1 MFGSAVGYERRT
13 ADKPA
18 GLRTLSLVAL
28 GSALFA
34 IISAFGFDTAD
45 QSRVAAQIVT
55 GVGFLGAGTI
65 LRSGVTI
72 SGLTT
77 AATICATA
85 AIGMAVGFGL
95 YIAAASG
102 RFSCWSSCIYSHRLD
117 SKRNRISAT
126 CRRDQS
132 PSPFP
137 MEEPGLRERSA
148 CHPGVSQRCTITRDV
163 LGKSVSRH
171 SIDNLG

>member
-1 MFGSAVGYERRT
+1 MDFVPLDDIFKLTIGQEIEIAARLFLAALFGSAVGYERRS

-28 GSALFA
+28 GSALFT

-65 LRSGVTI
+65 LRSDVTI

-77 AATICATA
+77 AATIWATA
-85 AIGMAVGFGL
+85 AIGMAVGSGL

-102 RFSCWSSCIYSHRLD
+102 TVLVLVILYLF
-117 SKRNRISAT
+117 A
-126 CRRDQS
+126 
-132 PSPFP
+132 PSRQQ
-137 MEEPGLRERSA
+137 E
-148 CHPGVSQRCTITRDV
+148 
-163 LGKSVSRH
+163 
-171 SIDNLG
+171 